1 MGWFGSKKEGGLMD
15 VITCEE
21 KDQLIWKWSPNG
33 EPSKKMNAIRYGSRL
48 RVERG
53 WVAVFI
59 YDNDKGMDFIE
70 GYKDEVLKTANFPV
84 LSSIVGAAFGGNS
97 PFMAEV
103 FFINRAGT
111 LRLPFFVRNIS
122 LSEPGQERLMVPATV
137 KGSITFNIK
146 DYQAFIDKYQMAGY
160 SIDDLSEQIKDVVT
174 RNVKN
179 AVTNAPYQ
187 LNIPVVNIQR
197 CIDPICDFIHQKL
210 TPVLAENFAVN
221 AVSFDISDITLDET
235 SPGYK
240 ILLEQGATQASIL
253 TDSMDATR
261 IAQSQNI
268 LDNQRIASENMEETL
283 RINREE
289 TQRRQELATQETYLR
304 AHQINVQGEVART
317 AAESLGKMNATIS
330 TDSKGNDGGLNPA
343 GMIAG
348 MMMGG
353 AIGGNMANMMGN
365 MMTNVAQPQ
374 PPAPP
379 QGITAQ
385 YHLVVNG
392 AQVGPYNNM
401 QIRQMIAAGQI
412 TASSYIWKQGMLN
425 WATLGS
431 LPEFADAFAAVPPPI
446 PTIPPTPPTL

>member
-1 MGWFGSKKEGGLMD
+1 MGLFGSKKEGGWMD

-53 WVAVFI
+53 WVAVFV

-160 SIDDLSEQIKDVVT
+160 SMDDLSEQIKDVVT

-187 LNIPVVNIQR
+187 MNIPIVNIQR
-197 CIDPICDFIHQKL
+197 CIDPISDFIHQKL
-210 TPVLAENFAVN
+210 APVLAENFAVN
-221 AVSFDISDITLDET
+221 AVSFDISDITLDEE
-235 SPGYK
+235 SPGYQ
-240 ILLEQGATQASIL
+240 ILMEQGATQASIL
-253 TDSMDATR
+253 TNTMDATR
-261 IAQSQNI
+261 IASSQNI

-289 TQRRQELATQETYLR
+289 TQRRQELATQEAYIR

-330 TDSKGNDGGLNPA
+330 SDGGKDGGLNPA

-365 MMTNVAQPQ
+365 MMGNIAQPQ

-379 QGITAQ
+379 QAATTQ

-392 AQVGPYNNM
+392 AQAGPYNNM
-401 QIRQMIAAGQI
+401 QVRQMIAAGQI
-412 TASSYIWKQGMLN
+412 TAATYIWKQGMLN
-425 WATLGS
+425 WATLGT
-431 LPEFADAFAAVPPPI
+431 LAEFADAFAAVPPPI
-446 PTIPPTPPTL
+446 PTLPPTPPTL

>member
-146 DYQAFIDKYQMAGY
+146 DYGAKGNGKVSIYKGKEPILRHVPETEAIDK
-160 SIDDLSEQIKDVVT
+160 
-174 RNVKN
+174 
-179 AVTNAPYQ
+179 
-187 LNIPVVNIQR
+187 
-197 CIDPICDFIHQKL
+197 
-210 TPVLAENFAVN
+210 
-221 AVSFDISDITLDET
+221 
-235 SPGYK
+235 
-240 ILLEQGATQASIL
+240 LLELI
-253 TDSMDATR
+253 
-261 IAQSQNI
+261 
-268 LDNQRIASENMEETL
+268 EN
-283 RINREE
+283 
-289 TQRRQELATQETYLR
+289 
-304 AHQINVQGEVART
+304 
-317 AAESLGKMNATIS
+317 K
-330 TDSKGNDGGLNPA
+330 
-343 GMIAG
+343 
-348 MMMGG
+348 
-353 AIGGNMANMMGN
+353 
-365 MMTNVAQPQ
+365 
-374 PPAPP
+374 
-379 QGITAQ
+379 
-385 YHLVVNG
+385 
-392 AQVGPYNNM
+392 
-401 QIRQMIAAGQI
+401 
-412 TASSYIWKQGMLN
+412 
-425 WATLGS
+425 
-431 LPEFADAFAAVPPPI
+431 
-446 PTIPPTPPTL
+446 